1 MLLVISLSFLFLC
14 FSPLLL
20 CFLSYFI
27 SALDGV
33 LGRTWTVD
41 NEPETREDLD
51 VCVCLVIIIYF
62 FFRWVASPRA
72 PTHLVNLD
80 AI

>member
-20 CFLSYFI
+20 RFLSYFI
-27 SALDGV
+27 SALDVV

-62 FFRWVASPRA
+62 FSVGLRLRVHQRTWS
-72 PTHLVNLD
+72 
-80 AI
+80 I